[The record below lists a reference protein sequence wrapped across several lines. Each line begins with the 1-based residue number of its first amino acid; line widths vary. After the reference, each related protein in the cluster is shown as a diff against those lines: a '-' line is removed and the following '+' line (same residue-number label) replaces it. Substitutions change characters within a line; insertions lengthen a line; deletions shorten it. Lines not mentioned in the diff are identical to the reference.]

1 MYSLEK
7 ILNVKIENQL
17 KFKKSTIK
25 EWGQK
30 VIFFQF
36 KTKKNISEPV
46 LKWKKSPIWKMVYL
60 AIYNFGTPET
70 NNKLLKCL
78 FNTSPI
84 HKFCT
89 VKAILFFHF
98 SNNKCLEK
106 ANTPY

>member
-1 MYSLEK
+1 MSDSLQPFGLEPTRLLCPWDSPGKNTEAGCHFLLQIQGRNFLFVLFCLYTRGNQYKKINNNVYSLEK

-46 LKWKKSPIWKMVYL
+46 LK
-60 AIYNFGTPET
+60 
-70 NNKLLKCL
+70 
-78 FNTSPI
+78 
-84 HKFCT
+84 
-89 VKAILFFHF
+89 
-98 SNNKCLEK
+98 
-106 ANTPY
+106 